1 MNSLSKHEV
10 FGPIVLTP
18 DGVKPVG
25 YKWVFVRKRD
35 ATNKVVRYK
44 VRLVAQGFSQR
55 PDIDYEET
63 YSPIVDAT
71 TFRYLISLAIDE
83 KLGMCLMD
91 VVTAYLYGPLDRDIY
106 MKIPEGLKLLATHNS
121 GPRELYSIKLC
132 RSLYG
137 LKQSGRMWYNRLSE
151 YLLRKGYKNDPFC
164 PCVFIKR
171 SGSEFVIIAVYVDDL
186 NIIGTTNELSEAVG
200 NLKKEFKMKNL
211 GKTKLCLGLQIE
223 HLENGIFVHQSAY
236 ISKVWKRFY
245 MDNAHPLST
254 PIVVRSL
261 DVNKDP
267 FRPRMDDEE
276 LLGPEVPYLSAIGAL
291 MYLASHTR
299 PDISFSVN
307 LLARYSSC
315 PTRRHWNGVK
325 HILRY
330 LRGTMDMGL
339 YYPNVS
345 KAELIGY
352 ADAGYMSDPHN
363 ARSQT
368 GYLFT
373 CGDTAISWRSTKQSI
388 TATSSNHAEILAI
401 HEASRECF
409 WLRYV
414 IHHIRGSCGLSFN
427 KEVPTTLYEDN
438 AACIVQLKKWVH

>member
-1 MNSLSKHEV
+1 
-10 FGPIVLTP
+10 
-18 DGVKPVG
+18 
-25 YKWVFVRKRD
+25 
-35 ATNKVVRYK
+35 
-44 VRLVAQGFSQR
+44 
-55 PDIDYEET
+55 
-63 YSPIVDAT
+63 
-71 TFRYLISLAIDE
+71 
-83 KLGMCLMD
+83 
-91 VVTAYLYGPLDRDIY
+91 
-106 MKIPEGLKLLATHNS
+106 
-121 GPRELYSIKLC
+121 
-132 RSLYG
+132 
-137 LKQSGRMWYNRLSE
+137 MWYNLLSE
-151 YLLRKGYKNDPFC
+151 YLLQKRYKNDSLC

-186 NIIGTTNELSEAVG
+186 NIIGTTNELSEAVV
-200 NLKKEFKMKNL
+200 NLKKDFEMKNL

-236 ISKVWKRFY
+236 ISKVLKRFY

-254 PIVVRSL
+254 LMVVRSL

-276 LLGPEVPYLSAIGAL
+276 LLGPEIPYLSAIGAL

-339 YYPNVS
+339 YLPNVP

-373 CGDTAISWRSTKQSI
+373 CGDTAISWRSTKQLI
-388 TATSSNHAEILAI
+388 TATSSNHAEILSI

-414 IHHIRGSCGLSFN
+414 IHHIRGSCGLSFS

-438 AACIVQLKKWVH
+438 AACIVQLKNGYIKGDRTKHISPKFFFSHDLQKKGDINVQSIRSTNNLADLFTKALPTATFERLVHNIEMRRLRDLK

>member
-1 MNSLSKHEV
+1 M
-10 FGPIVLTP
+10 
-18 DGVKPVG
+18 
-25 YKWVFVRKRD
+25 
-35 ATNKVVRYK
+35 
-44 VRLVAQGFSQR
+44 
-55 PDIDYEET
+55 
-63 YSPIVDAT
+63 DAT
-71 TFRYLISLAIDE
+71 TFRYLISLAIHE

-91 VVTAYLYGPLDRDIY
+91 VVTAYLYGPLDCDIY
-106 MKIPEGLKLLATHNS
+106 MKIPEGLKLPVTHNS

-151 YLLRKGYKNDPFC
+151 YLLRKRYKNDPLC

-171 SGSEFVIIAVYVDDL
+171 SGSEFVIIEVYVDDL
-186 NIIGTTNELSEAVG
+186 NIIGTTNELSEAVV
-200 NLKKEFKMKNL
+200 NLKKEFEMKNL
-211 GKTKLCLGLQIE
+211 GKTNLCLGLQIE
-223 HLENGIFVHQSAY
+223 HLENEIFVHQSAY
-236 ISKVWKRFY
+236 ISKVLKRFY

-254 PIVVRSL
+254 PMVVRSL

-276 LLGPEVPYLSAIGAL
+276 LLGPEVPYLSVIGAL

-339 YYPNVS
+339 YYTNVP

-363 ARSQT
+363 ARSKT

-409 WLRYV
+409 WLRSV
-414 IHHIRGSCGLSFN
+414 IHHIRGSCGLSFS

-438 AACIVQLKKWVH
+438 VACIVQLKNGYIKGDRTKHISPKFFFTHDLQKKGDITVQSIRLNNNLVDLFTKVLPTATFERLVHSIGMRRLRDLK

>member
-1 MNSLSKHEV
+1 
-10 FGPIVLTP
+10 
-18 DGVKPVG
+18 
-25 YKWVFVRKRD
+25 
-35 ATNKVVRYK
+35 
-44 VRLVAQGFSQR
+44 
-55 PDIDYEET
+55 
-63 YSPIVDAT
+63 
-71 TFRYLISLAIDE
+71 
-83 KLGMCLMD
+83 
-91 VVTAYLYGPLDRDIY
+91 
-106 MKIPEGLKLLATHNS
+106 
-121 GPRELYSIKLC
+121 
-132 RSLYG
+132 
-137 LKQSGRMWYNRLSE
+137 
-151 YLLRKGYKNDPFC
+151 
-164 PCVFIKR
+164 
-171 SGSEFVIIAVYVDDL
+171 
-186 NIIGTTNELSEAVG
+186 
-200 NLKKEFKMKNL
+200 MKNL

-223 HLENGIFVHQSAY
+223 RLENGIFVHQSAY
-236 ISKVWKRFY
+236 ISKVLKRFY

-254 PIVVRSL
+254 PMVVRSL

-276 LLGPEVPYLSAIGAL
+276 LLGHEVPYLSAIRAL

-307 LLARYSSC
+307 FLARYSSC

-409 WLRYV
+409 WLRSV
-414 IHHIRGSCGLSFN
+414 IHHIRGSCGLSFS

-438 AACIVQLKKWVH
+438 AACIVQLKNGYIKGDRTKHISPKFFFTHDLQKKCDINVQSIRSTNNLADLFTKALPTATFERLVHSIGICNQSLFILQYYYLI